1 MIDEMHIPQADKL
14 EQTVLGALLME
25 PGYLP
30 EVVTE
35 LTPDSFYDPFNAKVY
50 GVIRTMYDSGE
61 QIDLFTVSQRCKRD
75 KELAGENVVAKLS
88 GYTMLVGSG
97 AGVVAHAR
105 IVREKYLSRQMI
117 AVATKVLGCI
127 QEEGD
132 ISGIIDEF
140 NAGMDRI
147 SMAIAGGRG
156 AKHIG
161 ELLEESLRDA
171 ERRQVLAKEGKTP
184 GVPTGLSRLDELTT
198 GWHGGEL
205 IVLAARPG
213 MGKTAFMLHSA
224 RTAAQAGYPPCIYSL
239 EMSGTS
245 IADRLLLSECNV
257 DPDAYRSGRMDAED
271 WREVERATGE
281 LGKLPIYIDDNP
293 VVSMRYI
300 RSHAKVMKKRN
311 KCGIIFIDYLQ
322 LADTTTDQRNRN
334 REQEIAQASRQAK
347 IIAKELDVPVVL
359 LSQLSR
365 KCEERGGAY
374 KMPMLSDLRESGAIE
389 QDADV
394 VGFIFRPAYYG
405 ITEWPTSLG
414 NVSTHEFGII
424 NIAKQRNG
432 GTEEVA
438 FRHNYSMT
446 KIVDYKLYDNVP
458 KRDTPF

>member
-1 MIDEMHIPQADKL
+1 MFDQN
-14 EQTVLGALLME
+14 
-25 PGYLP
+25 
-30 EVVTE
+30 
-35 LTPDSFYDPFNAKVY
+35 TPVDLYNVGKRCDGSSLF
-50 GVIRTMYDSGE
+50 GGRTGTLYASE
-61 QIDLFTVSQRCKRD
+61 CTCK
-75 KELAGENVVAKLS
+75 
-88 GYTMLVGSG
+88 VGSG
-97 AGVVAHAR
+97 VNLLFQAQIIQQRYIARLLMYAGSKISTLAGDDTKDVADVLDESNKLIDKINA
-105 IVREKYLSRQMI
+105 LSC
-117 AVATKVLGCI
+117 G
-127 QEEGD
+127 
-132 ISGIIDEF
+132 SS
-140 NAGMDRI
+140 AGQ
-147 SMAIAGGRG
+147 
-156 AKHIG
+156 
-161 ELLEESLRDA
+161 SLRDSLTESLKLA
-171 ERRQVLAKEGKTP
+171 EQRQAAYLG
-184 GVPTGLSRLDELTT
+184 GSPTGIPTGISDLNQLTG
-198 GWHGGEL
+198 GWRGSQL
-205 IVLAARPG
+205 IILAARPA
-213 MGKTAFMLHSA
+213 MGKTALMLHFAKSA
-224 RTAAQAGYPPCIYSL
+224 ALNGTPVCIFSL
-239 EMSGTS
+239 EMSHVS
-245 IADRLLLSECNV
+245 LSDRLLLSECEVEVNRFRNG
-257 DPDAYRSGRMDAED
+257 DLSGDD
-271 WREVERATGE
+271 WRQLNEASAQLE
-281 LGKLPIYIDDNP
+281 KLPIHVDDNA

-300 RSHAKVMKKRN
+300 KTRCHILKKQG
-311 KCGIIFIDYLQ
+311 KCGLIMIDYLQ
-322 LADTTTDQRNRN
+322 LADTSTKERNRN